1 MAPQELNT
9 PEVYSIGIRAEVNA
23 CEPYS
28 DHASRVPTQYLQQK
42 NQLLARDKLRQ
53 KRILKEV
60 KRSELREVP
69 PAPQAALAGENI
81 LI

>member
-1 MAPQELNT
+1 MAPRELIT
-9 PEVYSIGIRAEVNA
+9 AEVYSIGIRAEVNA

-28 DHASRVPTQYLQQK
+28 DHASRVPEHYLQPK

-53 KRILKEV
+53 KSILKEV
-60 KRSELREVP
+60 KRSELRDVP
-69 PAPQAALAGENI
+69 SALLAARAGEDT